1 MLTNVTQSIQIGQWR
16 NLKNLSIFKCSFQ
29 FITENLNQSIHH
41 LFYSCKLKKKKPD
54 ELNYS
59 CCWNQEQCTEVNL
72 YHK

>member
-1 MLTNVTQSIQIGQWR
+1 MFIPIHNWELKSKYTSSILFLQI
-16 NLKNLSIFKCSFQ
+16 
-29 FITENLNQSIHH
+29 E
-41 LFYSCKLKKKKPD
+41 KKKKPD